1 MDDILKVEFPI
12 GSRTVVMSR
21 PSEGQL
27 FAITVIRK
35 PKEGDGPEVKHRFTE
50 RIIRF
55 LEALAGPGQWAGIE
69 DGLLA
74 GEIEPLQ
81 LFELF
86 TDVTRFDWAAHA
98 RQAEA
103 ATPEPDTE
111 PAPDARPAPRVVSG
125 G

>member
-12 GSRTVVMSR
+12 GPRTVIMSR
-21 PSEGQL
+21 PSDGQL

-35 PKEGDGPEVKHRFTE
+35 PKENDGPEVKHRFTE

-55 LEALAGPGQWAGIE
+55 LEALAGPDQWAGIE
-69 DGLLA
+69 DGMLA
-74 GEIEPLQ
+74 DEIKPVQ

-86 TDVTRFDWAAHA
+86 TDVTQFDWAAHA
-98 RQAEA
+98 KQAQA
-103 ATPEPDTE
+103 AALEPDAE